1 MSNKQDTELLITK
14 INDLRYIID
23 SLEKKYNE
31 KCELEKEMLLEI
43 KFYNKLVPI
52 LINEFL
58 ILLLHTKLKF
68 SYALIQENLFFLLK
82 VCYLML
88 FYH

>member
-58 ILLLHTKLKF
+58 NIITTH
-68 SYALIQENLFFLLK
+68 
-82 VCYLML
+82 
-88 FYH
+88 